1 MELRIE
7 QRSVW
12 NLSPKTAVG
21 ASLTLEPGEVIKLSP
36 RPGGFHVLS
45 GIAWVSWRG
54 EDIIL
59 YPGETIRFAP
69 GGGSPVVSA
78 ARRLRLT
85 IELLD

>member
-12 NLSPKTAVG
+12 NLSPKTAAG
-21 ASLTLEPGEVIKLSP
+21 ASLTLEPAEVVKLTP

-54 EDIIL
+54 EDLFI
-59 YPGETIRFAP
+59 YPGEEMRFAP
-69 GGGSPVVSA
+69 GGGAPVVSA
-78 ARRLRLT
+78 ARRIRLVIT
-85 IELLD
+85 LLE